1 MHVNPRREFCKL
13 RIHKGRCYTA
23 GQINCIY
30 RLGSPMELT
39 PEAVREIAAL
49 ARLDLDEAEVRL
61 FAEQLSA
68 CLDHFRKLQEVN
80 SDDVEPTASVLPLR
94 NVLRADEVGAALTPN
109 EVIANAPDAEDF
121 QFRVSAVLED

>member
-1 MHVNPRREFCKL
+1 
-13 RIHKGRCYTA
+13 
-23 GQINCIY
+23 
-30 RLGSPMELT
+30 MELT

-49 ARLDLDEAEVRL
+49 ARLDLDEAEVTL

>member
-1 MHVNPRREFCKL
+1 
-13 RIHKGRCYTA
+13 
-23 GQINCIY
+23 
-30 RLGSPMELT
+30 MELT

-68 CLDHFRKLQEVN
+68 CLDHFRKLQGVD
-80 SDDVEPTASVLPLR
+80 SDHVEPTASVLPLR